1 LKPAA
6 PELDARSNL
15 IIVPDGVLW
24 ELPFQALQS
33 RPDHFLLEDHS
44 ISYAPSLTALIEMSR
59 LTRGRRAPDHT
70 ASLLALANPAIR
82 PDSKAY
88 VKGASMGAK
97 LAPLPQAETQVRLI
111 GKLYGP
117 ARSKVYIGADATED
131 RLKAEAGN
139 CQILHIAG
147 HGIVNNTSPMYSQI
161 LLSRADTSDDD
172 GILEAWEIM
181 KLDLKAD
188 LAVLSACETARGR
201 VRSGEGII
209 GLSWAFFV
217 AGCPSTVVSQWSVDA
232 ESTTELLV
240 EFHRNLLAA
249 KNKAAALRQAE
260 LRLLRSRDYSHPF
273 YWAPFVVMGDS
284 H

>member
-1 LKPAA
+1 K
-6 PELDARSNL
+6 
-15 IIVPDGVLW
+15 
-24 ELPFQALQS
+24 
-33 RPDHFLLEDHS
+33 
-44 ISYAPSLTALIEMSR
+44 
-59 LTRGRRAPDHT
+59 
-70 ASLLALANPAIR
+70 
-82 PDSKAY
+82 SK
-88 VKGASMGAK
+88 
-97 LAPLPQAETQVRLI
+97 I
-111 GKLYGP
+111 
-117 ARSKVYIGADATED
+117 YIGA
-131 RLKAEAGN
+131 EAREERAKSESGSYR
-139 CQILHIAG
+139 ILHLAT
-147 HGIVNNTSPMYSQI
+147 HGVLNNSSPMYSYL
-161 LLSRADTSDDD
+161 LLSQAEDDVNED

-240 EFHRNLLAA
+240 RFHRNLLAP